1 MKNEINVILVN
12 FTEEIEGNTIVV
24 NEENT
29 FYNICNSTYIILS
42 VLTFTIMIIFLFK
55 YLKSTFPFTRS

>member
-1 MKNEINVILVN
+1 MENEILVN
-12 FTEEIEGNTIVV
+12 FTEEIEENTIVV
-24 NEENT
+24 NEDNT
-29 FYNICNSTYIILS
+29 FYNICNYTYTMLS

>member
-1 MKNEINVILVN
+1 MKNEINEILVN